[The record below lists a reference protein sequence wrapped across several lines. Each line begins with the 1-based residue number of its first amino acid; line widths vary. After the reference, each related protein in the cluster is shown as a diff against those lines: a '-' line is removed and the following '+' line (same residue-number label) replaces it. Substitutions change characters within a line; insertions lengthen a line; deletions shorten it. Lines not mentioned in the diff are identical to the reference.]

1 MAREKT
7 SSADRAHVIEP
18 IAVFLS
24 PFATKF
30 GVPRQSGL
38 SEHLRGRIKL
48 LPPYNRKEALRGLED
63 FSHLWLI
70 WGFSANKGQGGSH
83 KEQEKSAETPHTA
96 KSPSLGEGLGVGSPE
111 PPSLGEGLGVGS
123 PEPSS
128 LGEGLGVG
136 SPEPSTLGEGLGV
149 GLTVRP
155 PRLGGNKRLG
165 VFATRSPFRPN
176 GLGLSSVKIVSVG
189 DGEIEVAG
197 ADLMDGT
204 PIYDI
209 KPYLPYA
216 DSHPQARGG
225 FTDSTVWQPLR
236 VVFPDKWRACFSDED
251 AAALTDVLALDPR
264 PHYHDSP
271 ERIYGMAFCGRDVR
285 FRVALGCVEVVEV
298 RTEKGVS

>member
-48 LPPYNRKEALRGLED
+48 LPPYNREEALRGLED

-70 WGFSANKGQGGSH
+70 WGFSANKGQGASH
-83 KEQEKSAETPHTA
+83 KEQEKSAETPQTA
-96 KSPSLGEGLGVGSPE
+96 KSP
-111 PPSLGEGLGVGS
+111 
-123 PEPSS
+123 S

-136 SPEPSTLGEGLGV
+136 SPEPSTLGEGLAV

-271 ERIYGMAFCGRDVR
+271 ERIYGMAFCGHDVR
-285 FRVALGCVEVVEV
+285 FRVAQGCVEVVQV
-298 RTEKGVS
+298 RTEKGGS

>member
-48 LPPYNRKEALRGLED
+48 LPPYNREEALRGLED

-70 WGFSANKGQGGSH
+70 WGFSANKGQGASH
-83 KEQEKSAETPHTA
+83 KEQEKSAETPQTA
-96 KSPSLGEGLGVGSPE
+96 KSP
-111 PPSLGEGLGVGS
+111 
-123 PEPSS
+123 S

-136 SPEPSTLGEGLGV
+136 SPEPSTLGEGLAV

-271 ERIYGMAFCGRDVR
+271 ERIYGMAFCGHDVR
-285 FRVALGCVEVVEV
+285 FRVAQGCVEVVEV

>member
-70 WGFSANKGQGGSH
+70 WGFSANKWQGASH
-83 KEQEKSAETPHTA
+83 KEQDSSINAVQTA
-96 KSPSLGEGLGVGSPE
+96 QSPSLGEGLA
-111 PPSLGEGLGVGS
+111 
-123 PEPSS
+123 
-128 LGEGLGVG
+128 VG

-271 ERIYGMAFCGRDVR
+271 ERIYGMAFCGHDVR
-285 FRVALGCVEVVEV
+285 FRVAQGCVEVVEV

>member
-18 IAVFLS
+18 IAVFQS

-48 LPPYNRKEALRGLED
+48 LPPYNREEALRGLED

-70 WGFSANKGQGGSH
+70 WGFSANKGQ
-83 KEQEKSAETPHTA
+83 EKKINAAQTA
-96 KSPSLGEGLGVGSPE
+96 KSPSLGEGLGVGSR
-111 PPSLGEGLGVGS
+111 
-123 PEPSS
+123 EPST

-149 GLTVRP
+149 GSPEPSTLGEGLGVSLTVRP

-271 ERIYGMAFCGRDVR
+271 ERIYGMAFCGHDVR
-285 FRVALGCVEVVEV
+285 FRVVQGCVEVVEV

>member
-18 IAVFLS
+18 IAVFMS

-48 LPPYNRKEALRGLED
+48 LPPYNREEALRGLED

-83 KEQEKSAETPHTA
+83 KEQEKSAETPQTA

-111 PPSLGEGLGVGS
+111 S
-123 PEPSS
+123 
-128 LGEGLGVG
+128 
-136 SPEPSTLGEGLGV
+136 STLGEGVAV

-271 ERIYGMAFCGRDVR
+271 ERIYGMAFCGHDVR
-285 FRVALGCVEVVEV
+285 FRVAQGCVEVVEV

>member
-18 IAVFLS
+18 IAVFMS

-48 LPPYNRKEALRGLED
+48 LPPYNREEALRGLED

-70 WGFSANKGQGGSH
+70 WGFSANKGQGASQ
-83 KEQEKSAETPHTA
+83 KEQEKSAETPQTA
-96 KSPSLGEGLGVGSPE
+96 KSP
-111 PPSLGEGLGVGS
+111 
-123 PEPSS
+123 S

-136 SPEPSTLGEGLGV
+136 SPEPSTLGEGLAV

-165 VFATRSPFRPN
+165 VYATRSPFRPN

-271 ERIYGMAFCGRDVR
+271 ERIYGMAFCGHDVR
-285 FRVALGCVEVVEV
+285 FRVAQGCVEVVEV

>member
-18 IAVFLS
+18 IAVFQS

-70 WGFSANKGQGGSH
+70 WGFSANKGQGASH
-83 KEQEKSAETPHTA
+83 KEQEKSAETPQTA
-96 KSPSLGEGLGVGSPE
+96 KSP
-111 PPSLGEGLGVGS
+111 
-123 PEPSS
+123 S

-149 GLTVRP
+149 GITVRP

-236 VVFPDKWRACFSDED
+236 VFFPDKWRACFSDED

-271 ERIYGMAFCGRDVR
+271 ERIYGMAFCGHDVR
-285 FRVALGCVEVVEV
+285 FRVAQGCVEVVEV

>member
-18 IAVFLS
+18 IAVFQS

-48 LPPYNRKEALRGLED
+48 LPPYNREEALRGLED

-83 KEQEKSAETPHTA
+83 KEQEKSAETPQTA
-96 KSPSLGEGLGVGSPE
+96 KSP
-111 PPSLGEGLGVGS
+111 
-123 PEPSS
+123 S

-136 SPEPSTLGEGLGV
+136 SPEPSTLGEGLGVGSPEPSTLGEGLAV

-271 ERIYGMAFCGRDVR
+271 ERIYGMAFAGRNVL
-285 FRVALGCVEVVEV
+285 FKVEEGCVTVVEV
-298 RTEKGVS
+298 TNNYT

>member
-18 IAVFLS
+18 IAVFQS

-48 LPPYNRKEALRGLED
+48 LPPYNREEALRGLED

-96 KSPSLGEGLGVGSPE
+96 KSP
-111 PPSLGEGLGVGS
+111 
-123 PEPSS
+123 S

>member
-48 LPPYNRKEALRGLED
+48 LPPYNREEALRGLED

-70 WGFSANKGQGGSH
+70 WGFSANKGQGASH
-83 KEQEKSAETPHTA
+83 KEQDSSINAVQTA
-96 KSPSLGEGLGVGSPE
+96 KSP
-111 PPSLGEGLGVGS
+111 
-123 PEPSS
+123 S

-271 ERIYGMAFCGRDVR
+271 ERIYGMAFCGHDVR
-285 FRVALGCVEVVEV
+285 FRVAQGCVEVVEV

>member
-18 IAVFLS
+18 IAVFQS

-48 LPPYNRKEALRGLED
+48 LPPYNREEALRGLED

-70 WGFSANKGQGGSH
+70 WGFSANKGQGASH
-83 KEQEKSAETPHTA
+83 KEQEKSAETPQTA
-96 KSPSLGEGLGVGSPE
+96 KSP
-111 PPSLGEGLGVGS
+111 
-123 PEPSS
+123 S

-136 SPEPSTLGEGLGV
+136 SPEPSTLGEGLAVGSPEPSTLGERLAV

-271 ERIYGMAFCGRDVR
+271 ERIYGMAFCGHDVR
-285 FRVALGCVEVVEV
+285 FRVAQGCVEVVEV

>member
-70 WGFSANKGQGGSH
+70 WGFSANKGQGASH
-83 KEQEKSAETPHTA
+83 KEQEKSAETPQTA
-96 KSPSLGEGLGVGSPE
+96 KSP
-111 PPSLGEGLGVGS
+111 
-123 PEPSS
+123 S

-136 SPEPSTLGEGLGV
+136 SPEPSTLGEGLAV

-251 AAALTDVLALDPR
+251 AAALADVLALDPR

-271 ERIYGMAFCGRDVR
+271 ERIYGMAFCGHDVR
-285 FRVALGCVEVVEV
+285 FRVAQGCVEVVEV

>member
-18 IAVFLS
+18 IAVFMS

-48 LPPYNRKEALRGLED
+48 LPPYNREEALRGLED

-70 WGFSANKGQGGSH
+70 WEFSANKGQ
-83 KEQEKSAETPHTA
+83 EKKINAAQTA
-96 KSPSLGEGLGVGSPE
+96 QSP
-111 PPSLGEGLGVGS
+111 
-123 PEPSS
+123 S

-136 SPEPSTLGEGLGV
+136 SPEPSTLGEGLAVGSPEPSTLGEGLAV

-271 ERIYGMAFCGRDVR
+271 ERIYGMAFCGHDVR
-285 FRVALGCVEVVEV
+285 FRVAQGCVEVVEV

>member
-18 IAVFLS
+18 IAVFMS

-111 PPSLGEGLGVGS
+111 PPS
-123 PEPSS
+123 
-128 LGEGLGVG
+128 
-136 SPEPSTLGEGLGV
+136 LGEGLGV

-271 ERIYGMAFCGRDVR
+271 ERIYGMAFCGHDVR
-285 FRVALGCVEVVEV
+285 FRVAQGCVEVVEV

>member
-18 IAVFLS
+18 IAVFQS

-271 ERIYGMAFCGRDVR
+271 ERIYGMAFCGHDVR
-285 FRVALGCVEVVEV
+285 FRVAQGCVEVVEV

>member
-18 IAVFLS
+18 IAVFRS

-48 LPPYNRKEALRGLED
+48 LPPYNREEALRGLED

-70 WGFSANKGQGGSH
+70 WGFSANKGQGASH
-83 KEQEKSAETPHTA
+83 KEQEKSAETPQTA
-96 KSPSLGEGLGVGSPE
+96 KSP
-111 PPSLGEGLGVGS
+111 
-123 PEPSS
+123 S

-136 SPEPSTLGEGLGV
+136 SPEPSTLGEGQAV

-271 ERIYGMAFCGRDVR
+271 ERIYGMAFCGHDVR
-285 FRVALGCVEVVEV
+285 FRVAQGCVEVVEV

>member
-18 IAVFLS
+18 IAVFQS

-48 LPPYNRKEALRGLED
+48 LPPYNREEALRGLED

-70 WGFSANKGQGGSH
+70 WGFSANKGQGASH
-83 KEQEKSAETPHTA
+83 KEQEKSAETPQTA

-111 PPSLGEGLGVGS
+111 PSTLGEGLA
-123 PEPSS
+123 
-128 LGEGLGVG
+128 VG

-236 VVFPDKWRACFSDED
+236 VVFPDKWRACFSGED

-271 ERIYGMAFCGRDVR
+271 ERIYGMAFCGHDVR
-285 FRVALGCVEVVEV
+285 FRVAQGCVEVVEV

>member
-18 IAVFLS
+18 IAVFMS

-48 LPPYNRKEALRGLED
+48 LPPYNREEALRGLED

-70 WGFSANKGQGGSH
+70 WGFSANKGQ
-83 KEQEKSAETPHTA
+83 EKKINAAQTA

-111 PPSLGEGLGVGS
+111 PSTLGEGLW
-123 PEPSS
+123 
-128 LGEGLGVG
+128 VG

-271 ERIYGMAFCGRDVR
+271 ERIYGMAFCGHDVR
-285 FRVALGCVEVVEV
+285 FRVAQGCVEVVEV

>member
-48 LPPYNRKEALRGLED
+48 LPPYNREEALRGLED

-70 WGFSANKGQGGSH
+70 WGFSANKGQGASQ
-83 KEQEKSAETPHTA
+83 KEQEKSAETPQTA

-111 PPSLGEGLGVGS
+111 PP
-123 PEPSS
+123 S

-189 DGEIEVAG
+189 DGEIEVVG

-251 AAALTDVLALDPR
+251 AAALADVLALDPR

-271 ERIYGMAFCGRDVR
+271 ERIYGMAFCGHDVR
-285 FRVALGCVEVVEV
+285 FRVAQGCVEVVEV

>member
-7 SSADRAHVIEP
+7 SFADRAHVIEP
-18 IAVFLS
+18 IAVFQS

-48 LPPYNRKEALRGLED
+48 LPPYNREEALRGLED

-70 WGFSANKGQGGSH
+70 LGFSANKGQGASH
-83 KEQEKSAETPHTA
+83 KEQEKSAETPQTA
-96 KSPSLGEGLGVGSPE
+96 KSPSLGEGLA
-111 PPSLGEGLGVGS
+111 
-123 PEPSS
+123 
-128 LGEGLGVG
+128 VG

-225 FTDSTVWQPLR
+225 FTDSTEWQPLR

-285 FRVALGCVEVVEV
+285 FRVAQGCVEVVEV

>member
-18 IAVFLS
+18 IAVFMS

-48 LPPYNRKEALRGLED
+48 LPPYNREEALRGLED

-70 WGFSANKGQGGSH
+70 WGFSANKGQ
-83 KEQEKSAETPHTA
+83 EKKINAAQTA
-96 KSPSLGEGLGVGSPE
+96 KSP
-111 PPSLGEGLGVGS
+111 
-123 PEPSS
+123 S

-136 SPEPSTLGEGLGV
+136 SPEPSTLGEGQAV

-236 VVFPDKWRACFSDED
+236 VVFPDKWRACFSEED

-271 ERIYGMAFCGRDVR
+271 ERIYGMAFCGHDVR
-285 FRVALGCVEVVEV
+285 FRVAQGCVEVVEV

>member
-48 LPPYNRKEALRGLED
+48 LPPYNREEALRGLED

-70 WGFSANKGQGGSH
+70 WGFSANKGQGASH
-83 KEQEKSAETPHTA
+83 KEQEKSAETPQTA
-96 KSPSLGEGLGVGSPE
+96 KSP
-111 PPSLGEGLGVGS
+111 
-123 PEPSS
+123 S

-136 SPEPSTLGEGLGV
+136 SPEPSTLGEGLAVGSPEPSTLGERLAV

-271 ERIYGMAFCGRDVR
+271 ERIYGMAFCGHDVR
-285 FRVALGCVEVVEV
+285 FRVAQGCVEVVEV

>member
-70 WGFSANKGQGGSH
+70 WGFSANKGQGASH
-83 KEQEKSAETPHTA
+83 KEQEKSAETPQTA
-96 KSPSLGEGLGVGSPE
+96 KSP
-111 PPSLGEGLGVGS
+111 
-123 PEPSS
+123 S

-136 SPEPSTLGEGLGV
+136 SPEPSTLGEGLAV

-251 AAALTDVLALDPR
+251 AAALADVLALDPR

-271 ERIYGMAFCGRDVR
+271 ERIYGMAFCGHDVR
-285 FRVALGCVEVVEV
+285 FRVAQGCVEVVQV

>member
-70 WGFSANKGQGGSH
+70 WGFSANKGQGASH
-83 KEQEKSAETPHTA
+83 KEQEKSAETPQTA

-111 PPSLGEGLGVGS
+111 PST
-123 PEPSS
+123 

-271 ERIYGMAFCGRDVR
+271 ERIYGMAFCGHDVR
-285 FRVALGCVEVVEV
+285 FRVAQGCVEVVEV

>member
-70 WGFSANKGQGGSH
+70 WGFSANKGQGASH
-83 KEQEKSAETPHTA
+83 KEQEKSAETPQTA
-96 KSPSLGEGLGVGSPE
+96 KS
-111 PPSLGEGLGVGS
+111 PSLGEGLGVGS

-197 ADLMDGT
+197 ADPMDGT

-236 VVFPDKWRACFSDED
+236 VVFPDKWRACFSDKD

-271 ERIYGMAFCGRDVR
+271 ERIYGMAFCGHDVR
-285 FRVALGCVEVVEV
+285 FRVAQGCVEVVEV

>member
-48 LPPYNRKEALRGLED
+48 LPPYNREEALRGLED

-70 WGFSANKGQGGSH
+70 WGFSANKGQGASH
-83 KEQEKSAETPHTA
+83 KEQDSSINAVQTA
-96 KSPSLGEGLGVGSPE
+96 KSP
-111 PPSLGEGLGVGS
+111 
-123 PEPSS
+123 S

-136 SPEPSTLGEGLGV
+136 SPEPSTLGEGLAV

-251 AAALTDVLALDPR
+251 AAALADVLALDPR

-271 ERIYGMAFCGRDVR
+271 ERIYGMAFCGHDVR
-285 FRVALGCVEVVEV
+285 FRVAQGCVEVVEV